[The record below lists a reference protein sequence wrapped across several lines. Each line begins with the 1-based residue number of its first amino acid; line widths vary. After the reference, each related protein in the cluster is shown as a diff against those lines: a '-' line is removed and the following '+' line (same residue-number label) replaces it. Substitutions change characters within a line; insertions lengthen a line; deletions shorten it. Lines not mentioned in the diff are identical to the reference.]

1 MEQTSS
7 YLFIFGKQIM
17 FCFFLHYI
25 PCKELN
31 VGHNFKI
38 KAKSLFKFS
47 SCSHSEIW
55 KFQGV
60 TTTPR
65 RPTCTWGGGCRIISG
80 LTSSSAPHATYQ
92 RQSTSP
98 GRLSSV
104 PAPCWHNNRRRCHAS
119 AASRA
124 PCRRHG
130 RPCYHRCHQQP
141 VLPSQAHS
149 SRQHSSRSASIAA
162 SRRQNNLSVV
172 VKGYATVMSPSSAV
186 TSASACST
194 SSWATTRTTTTPP
207 RTLR

>member
-1 MEQTSS
+1 VWDEGQPSWER
-7 YLFIFGKQIM
+7 F
-17 FCFFLHYI
+17 
-25 PCKELN
+25 KELFHLQFGPPVRGSRLAELGHIQFHSTVQDYTDHFN
-31 VGHNFKI
+31 TVLCHAQNLDSSQKADLYVGGLPDH
-38 KAKSLFKFS
+38 
-47 SCSHSEIW
+47 
-55 KFQGV
+55 
-60 TTTPR
+60 
-65 RPTCTWGGGCRIISG
+65 G
-80 LTSSSAPHATYQ
+80 LTSSSAPLATYG